1 MRDLVIL
8 GSTGSIGVQALELVA
23 ANPSAFN
30 VVAISAFGS
39 NPEQIIEQARTFK
52 VQVVGV
58 VKNAEVIRQALPG
71 VTVIDGPNAAT
82 EIAAI
87 TCEVVLNGITGSIGL
102 GPTLAALEVGN
113 KLALANKESLVAAG
127 ELVMSRAAENQ
138 LIPVDSEH
146 SAIWQSALAGKK
158 SEISKLVLTAS
169 GGPFRN
175 RGDLTDVS
183 IEEALAHPT
192 WSMGQVVTINSATL
206 MNKSLEIIEA
216 HYLFDMPYR
225 QIEAVI
231 HPQSIIHS
239 MVEYVD
245 GSTLAQLSPPN
256 MKGPIAYAINWPTR
270 LTGATKSMDW
280 SQKYSLDFEPIDN
293 ERFPVI
299 ELARRCGELGGGLPA
314 IFNAANE
321 VAVSAFLAGQISFT
335 SIIECV
341 DLAVQMLGSAV
352 NPIRDLADVSA
363 IENDARKVASE
374 IIGRVAK

>member
-8 GSTGSIGVQALELVA
+8 GSTGSIGVQALEIVA
-23 ANPSAFN
+23 ANPGVFN
-30 VVAISAFGS
+30 VVAISAYGS
-39 NPEQIIEQARTFK
+39 NPAAIIEQARTYK
-52 VQVVGV
+52 VQVIGV
-58 VKNAEVIRQALPG
+58 VKGAEEIREALPG
-71 VTVIDGPNAAT
+71 VTVIDGPNAAS

-113 KLALANKESLVAAG
+113 RLALANKESLVAAG
-127 ELVMSRAAENQ
+127 ELVMSKASENQ

-146 SAIWQSALAGKK
+146 SAIWQSAMAGKK
-158 SEISKLVLTAS
+158 SEIAKLILTAS

-175 RGDLTDVS
+175 RRDLSDVT
-183 IEEALAHPT
+183 IAEALAHPT
-192 WSMGQVVTINSATL
+192 WAMGQVVTINSATL

-231 HPQSIIHS
+231 HPQSIVHS

-256 MKGPIAYAINWPTR
+256 MKGPIAYAINWPVR
-270 LTGATKSMDW
+270 LPGAAKTMDW
-280 SQKYSLDFEPIDN
+280 SKQHTLEFEPIDN

-321 VAVSAFLAGQISFT
+321 VAVAAFLAGEISFT
-335 SIIECV
+335 AIIESV
-341 DLAVQMLGSAV
+341 DLAVQKLGSAV

-363 IENDARKVASE
+363 IENDARKVAGE
-374 IIGRVAK
+374 IIKKVAK

>member
-8 GSTGSIGVQALELVA
+8 GSTGSIGVQALEIVA
-23 ANPSAFN
+23 ANPGAFN
-30 VVAISAFGS
+30 VVAISAYGS
-39 NPEQIIEQARTFK
+39 NPTAIIEQARTYK
-52 VQVVGV
+52 VQVIGV
-58 VKNAEVIRQALPG
+58 VKGAEEIREALPG
-71 VTVIDGPNAAT
+71 VTVIDGPNAAS

-113 KLALANKESLVAAG
+113 RLALANKESLVAAG
-127 ELVMSRAAENQ
+127 ELVMSKASENQ

-146 SAIWQSALAGKK
+146 SAIWQSAMAGKK
-158 SEISKLVLTAS
+158 SEIAKLILTAS

-175 RGDLTDVS
+175 RRDLSDVT
-183 IEEALAHPT
+183 IAEALAHPT
-192 WSMGQVVTINSATL
+192 WAMGQVVTINSATL

-231 HPQSIIHS
+231 HPQSIVHS

-256 MKGPIAYAINWPTR
+256 MKGPIAYAINWPVR
-270 LTGATKSMDW
+270 LPGAAKTMDW
-280 SQKYSLDFEPIDN
+280 SKQHTLEFEPIDN

-321 VAVSAFLAGQISFT
+321 VAVAAFLAGEISFT
-335 SIIECV
+335 AIIESV
-341 DLAVQMLGSAV
+341 DLAVQKLGSAV

-363 IENDARKVASE
+363 IENDARKVAGE
-374 IIGRVAK
+374 IIKKVAK